1 MEAAMV
7 IDFSSMYEGSNDL
20 ERIIEDMFRKSPF
33 GSRHLFPKVNIAE
46 NDDGY
51 IVDVCIPGV
60 PPDDIELVITARN
73 LIIKGER
80 KSPEGRYFRQERSA
94 GSFQR
99 ALNLNVPVDR
109 DKVVAKNENG
119 ILRVT
124 LPKADSVKPR
134 KISIN
139 S

>member
-1 MEAAMV
+1 MV

-33 GSRHLFPKVNIAE
+33 GSRRLFPMVNIVE
-46 NDDGY
+46 SDEGY

-60 PPDDIELVITARN
+60 PPDDIELVLTARN

-80 KSPEGRYFRQERSA
+80 KSPEGRYFRQERIA

-109 DKVVAKNENG
+109 DKVTAKNDNG

-124 LPKADSVKPR
+124 LPKTDSVKPR

>member
-1 MEAAMV
+1 MV
-7 IDFSSMYEGSNDL
+7 IDFSSMYGGPNDI
-20 ERIIEDMFRKSPF
+20 ERIFEDMFRKSPL
-33 GSRHLFPKVNIAE
+33 GSRRMFPQVNIFE
-46 NDDGY
+46 NDEGY
-51 IVDVCIPGV
+51 IVDVCAPGV
-60 PPDDIELVITARN
+60 AAEEIELVLTARN

-99 ALNLNVPVDR
+99 ALSLNVTVDR
-109 DKVVAKNENG
+109 DKVTAKNENG

-124 LPKADSVKPR
+124 LPKAESVKPR
-134 KISIN
+134 KIAIN